1 MKSPAALAA
10 FAALTVA
17 LAATVTPAFAARS
30 SYVIDDAHMLSPAAI
45 ARINQQVGALVAQ
58 TGKEVVVV
66 TEPSLGGV
74 SADLAVERSF
84 AQLQVNGVEIF
95 ISKAEHEIRVAG
107 DTASGKFFPSGSFAP
122 IAQTIRTSFRAGDFD
137 GGVENAV
144 AVIVNTYRGHASSL
158 NNARRPVPT
167 SYSNVRRSY
176 SGGSGMG
183 WIWWIVI
190 LAVIFFI
197 IRGIF
202 RAIAG
207 PRMYGP
213 GPGYGGPG
221 SGGPGSGGPG
231 YGGPG
236 YGGYGGGG
244 GFWSG
249 LLGGLGGAFLGN
261 ELFGNRGGFG
271 GIGGDGGTYAGTG
284 GVDPNASDAG
294 GWQSDAGQIDSS
306 NVGGASW
313 GDSGGGDSGGG
324 GWGGG
329 DSGGGDSGGGD
340 SGGGW

>member
-1 MKSPAALAA
+1 MRLPAAFAA
-10 FAALTVA
+10 FAALAVA
-17 LAATVTPAFAARS
+17 VAVAVAPASAARS
-30 SYVIDDAHMLSPAAI
+30 SYVIDDAHMLSAGAI
-45 ARINQQVGALVAQ
+45 AQIDQQVGALVAQ

-66 TEPSLGGV
+66 TEPSLNGTTPE
-74 SADLAVERSF
+74 AAIEQSF
-84 AQLQVNGVEIF
+84 SQQQVNGVEIY
-95 ISKAEHEIRVAG
+95 IAKAEHTIRIAG
-107 DTASGKFFPSGSFAP
+107 DRASAQFFPSGSFQP
-122 IAQTIRTSFRAGDFD
+122 IADSMRASFKSGDFD
-137 GGVENAV
+137 GGVENGV
-144 AVIVNTYRGHASSL
+144 SEIVNTYRGHESSL
-158 NNARRPVPT
+158 NGARRPVGSTP
-167 SYSNVRRSY
+167 YVRRSY
-176 SGGSGMG
+176 SGGRSLG
-183 WIWWIVI
+183 WIWWIII

-221 SGGPGSGGPG
+221 YGGPG

-236 YGGYGGGG
+236 YGYGGGG

-271 GIGGDGGTYAGTG
+271 GGYVDPTTAGIGGGDA
-284 GVDPNASDAG
+284 NSADAG

-313 GDSGGGDSGGG
+313 GDSGGGWGGGDSGGG

-329 DSGGGDSGGGD
+329 DSGGGGGGD